1 MSIDKFGHVG
11 SDKRSDKRIVEF
23 NNTEEKSPIVKMMY
37 RKYLEETAQRK
48 RLIIKRGRMVD
59 PGTKKVSDGNLCEE
73 SILGRCNIKMWEMI
87 PVPAKKAR
95 LDRITKEKAKKYLFA
110 FVRKRQP
117 KSNQDRMNLI
127 SNIERFIQQKIEPVA
142 EENNQKIKQVK
153 VYSAIGSPLDFQY
166 GVDGWIEIENNDGYI
181 EKITFDL
188 KTGNS
193 KIAEYNTEADI
204 ILNINIDSRKIKLL
218 PRESLIQMFNLGKEI
233 TKAYRDRLK
242 NRV

>member
-1 MSIDKFGHVG
+1 MSVDKFGHVG
-11 SDKRSDKRIVEF
+11 SDKRIVEF
-23 NNTEEKSPIVKMMY
+23 NNTGKKLPIVKMMY

-218 PRESLIQMFNLGKEI
+218 PRESLIQMLNLGEEI

>member
-11 SDKRSDKRIVEF
+11 SDKRIVEF
-23 NNTEEKSPIVKMMY
+23 NNTEKKLPIVKMMY

-48 RLIIKRGRMVD
+48 GLIIKGDRMVD
-59 PGTKKVSDGNLCEE
+59 PDTKKVSDGNLCEE

-166 GVDGWIEIENNDGYI
+166 GVDGWIEIENNNGYI

>member
-1 MSIDKFGHVG
+1 M
-11 SDKRSDKRIVEF
+11 
-23 NNTEEKSPIVKMMY
+23 
-37 RKYLEETAQRK
+37 
-48 RLIIKRGRMVD
+48 
-59 PGTKKVSDGNLCEE
+59 
-73 SILGRCNIKMWEMI
+73 
-87 PVPAKKAR
+87 
-95 LDRITKEKAKKYLFA
+95 DRITKEKAKKYLFA

-218 PRESLIQMFNLGKEI
+218 PRESLIQMLNLGEEI